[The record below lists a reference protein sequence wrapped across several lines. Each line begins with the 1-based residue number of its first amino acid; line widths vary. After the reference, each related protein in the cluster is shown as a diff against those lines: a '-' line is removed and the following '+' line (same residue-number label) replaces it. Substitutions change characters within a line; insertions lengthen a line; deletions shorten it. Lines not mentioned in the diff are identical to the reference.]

1 MDRGN
6 RSRLIIIAILILL
19 FTATIFGFAVLEKLG
34 FFDALWMTFT
44 SLLTI
49 GYGDIFPKSAGG
61 KIFALFMIPLC
72 IVSFTY
78 LAGNL
83 LSGLIAYNLTLH
95 SRSRR
100 MIKKIRRF
108 NRHIIICGARGMA
121 VPMVEQLKQKKVSF
135 VIIDSDEKLLEPF
148 AEDCSIVLGD
158 PSEEEVL
165 ISAGIKRSE
174 ALLTVK
180 NDAENLLITLTARE
194 LCPELKIIC
203 SAEKKESEKKLK
215 RAGADFV
222 INPERI
228 GGSRMLL
235 SALKPA
241 AVDYIDKIFKDTDEE
256 FHVEKML
263 IDDKSSLIGKNLK
276 QARLREL
283 YHVSVMGIQRDGQI
297 IISGLADIELKPHD
311 TLILFGK
318 SDDLEKI
325 GSAALAETL
334 A

>member
-1 MDRGN
+1 MDRVKL
-6 RSRLIIIAILILL
+6 SRLIIISILFIL
-19 FTATIFGFAVLEKLG
+19 FAVTMLGFVLLEKIG

-49 GYGDIFPKSAGG
+49 GYGDIFPKSTGG
-61 KIFALFMIPLC
+61 KIFALFMVPLC

-83 LSGLIAYNLTLH
+83 LSELIAYNLTLH

-100 MIKKIRRF
+100 MLKKIKRF
-108 NRHIIICGARGMA
+108 NRHIIICGAGGMTA
-121 VPMVEQLKQKKVSF
+121 AMIEQLKHKKVPF
-135 VIIDSDEKLLEPF
+135 VLIDSDEKQLETY
-148 AEDCSIVLGD
+148 ANDCKIVLGD
-158 PSEEEVL
+158 PSEEEVIL
-165 ISAGIKRSE
+165 SAGIKKAK
-174 ALLTVK
+174 ALLAVK

-194 LCPELKIIC
+194 LCPKLNIIC
-203 SAEKKESEKKLK
+203 SAEKRESEKKLK

-241 AVDYIDKIFKDTDEE
+241 AIDYIDKIFKDSYEE

-263 IDDKSSLIGKNLK
+263 LDDKSSLVGKNLK

-283 YHVSVMGIQRDGQI
+283 YHISVMGIQREGQI
-297 IISGLADIELKPHD
+297 IISGLVEMELKPHD

-318 SDDLEKI
+318 ADDLEKI
-325 GSAALAETL
+325 EAAALAEAL

>member
-1 MDRGN
+1 MDRSK
-6 RSRLIIIAILILL
+6 RSRFIIIAVLIFL
-19 FTATIFGFAVLEKLG
+19 FTVTILGFGLFESIA

-49 GYGDIFPKSAGG
+49 GYGDIFPRTIGG

-83 LSGLIAYNLTLH
+83 LSSLIAYNLTLH

-100 MIKKIRRF
+100 MIKRIRRF
-108 NRHIIICGARGMA
+108 NRHIIICGAYGMA
-121 VPMVEQLKQKKVSF
+121 APMVEQLKQKKISF
-135 VIIDSDEKLLEPF
+135 VIIDSDEKRLEPYS
-148 AEDCSIVLGD
+148 ADCTIVLGD

-165 ISAGIKRSE
+165 LSAGIKRAE

-180 NDAENLLITLTARE
+180 NDAENLLITLTARGI
-194 LCPELKIIC
+194 CPELNIIC

-215 RAGADFV
+215 KAGADFV

-263 IDDKSSLIGKNLK
+263 LDDKSALIGKNLK
-276 QARLREL
+276 QARLREI
-283 YHVSVMGIQRDGQI
+283 YHVSVMGIQREGQI
-297 IISGLADIELKPHD
+297 IISGLAEIELKPHD
-311 TLILFGK
+311 TLILFGAAE
-318 SDDLEKI
+318 DLDKI
-325 GSAALAETL
+325 ESAALAETL
-334 A
+334 T